1 MRETKG
7 HWIFR
12 QGGVLKDNVL
22 ADDRLALTEE

>member
-7 HWIFR
+7 HWMFC

-22 ADDRLALTEE
+22 ADDRLVLREQ